1 MVVNASLS
9 MNQCHLY
16 AQKLNNSAALCIE
29 IGHYDRAIISLT
41 KALRL
46 SREQSDESILCSCRC
61 KDCSLDGCIAY
72 SESSP
77 PVSKISQQAID
88 SIKNHCCEGCHAC
101 IYRRP
106 IRVPPQP
113 ILDKHNMGRTLFL
126 MITFN
131 LGLAHHL
138 SAMVTPRTNPST
150 SRDEQ
155 KSASQL
161 SRQRTQ
167 TNTMAKM
174 ITKALQLY
182 ELSNNWHSRISE
194 SRPHVGHE
202 CDANGGLSS
211 IRFRMILSNNL
222 SHAHCLSK
230 NHTKQRRFLENLL
243 STVMVAVEY
252 QTRND
257 NNSST
262 NDNSNNWRDDS
273 ESSSHDENLS
283 TGNVEGFLMNAS
295 VLFLNRF
302 CADAA

>member
-1 MVVNASLS
+1 MVNASLS

-29 IGHYDRAIISLT
+29 IGHYDRAILSLT

-46 SREQSDESILCSCRC
+46 SREQSDESMLCSCRC

-77 PVSKISQQAID
+77 PVSKFSQQATD
-88 SIKNHCCEGCHAC
+88 SIKNNGCEGCHGYV
-101 IYRRP
+101 YRRP

-113 ILDKHNMGRTLFL
+113 ILENHNMGRTLFL

-138 SAMVTPRTNPST
+138 SAMVTSRTNPST
-150 SRDEQ
+150 SSEEQ
-155 KSASQL
+155 NPATQP
-161 SRQRTQ
+161 RQQQRAQTSIRTK
-167 TNTMAKM
+167 TV
-174 ITKALQLY
+174 TKALQLY
-182 ELSNNWHSRISE
+182 ELSNNWHSRISA
-194 SRPHVGHE
+194 SRPHGGHE
-202 CDANGGLSS
+202 CEAKGGLSS

-222 SHAHCLSK
+222 SHLHCLSR
-230 NHTKQRRFLENLL
+230 NHTKHRQCLENLL

-252 QTRND
+252 QTRNE
-257 NNSST
+257 NST
-262 NDNSNNWRDDS
+262 NDNSSTWGDDS
-273 ESSSHDENLS
+273 ESSSRDEDLTTS
-283 TGNVEGFLMNAS
+283 NVEGFLMTAS
-295 VLFLNRF
+295 PLFLNGF